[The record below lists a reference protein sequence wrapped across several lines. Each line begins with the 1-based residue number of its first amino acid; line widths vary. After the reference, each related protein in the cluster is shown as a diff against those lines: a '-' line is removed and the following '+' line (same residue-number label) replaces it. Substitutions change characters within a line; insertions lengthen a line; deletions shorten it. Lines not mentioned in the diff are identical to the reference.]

1 MNKRT
6 NYVAVVA
13 VAACVVALLWLS
25 IRNKGPVEVDSGYRL
40 VMGTFAR
47 IIAVAPDATTASKSV
62 ESAFAVQDQIEQL
75 MSFHRADSELSKVN
89 REAFDHPVRVNAMT
103 FEVLLKAVEISRLSD
118 GAFDVTVG
126 PLVELWRRAG
136 DANSPPS
143 QAELTQARSKVGYEK
158 LILDANQMTLR
169 FTVEGMKLDLGGI
182 AKGYAVDKSVEA
194 MRACGA
200 TAGMVDL
207 GGNIRCFG
215 TPKDRDHWL
224 IGVQDPFNVSDDMG
238 PAKVLLILKL
248 NPSQDAGTA
257 VATSG
262 HYRRFVTVKG
272 SKQSHIIDTR
282 TGHGSDKLASVTV
295 VARDAMTADGLST
308 AVSVLG
314 ADKGLRLIEDL
325 PQTEAILVLPEP
337 RREILKSSGAVA
349 YIK

>member
-6 NYVAVVA
+6 NHLAVV
-13 VAACVVALLWLS
+13 VVVACVVALLWLS
-25 IRNKGPVEVDSGYRL
+25 ICNKGPAEIDSGYRL

-136 DANSPPS
+136 DANAPPS
-143 QAELTQARSKVGYEK
+143 DAELAQARSKVGYEK
-158 LILDANQMTLR
+158 LILDANQMAVR
-169 FTVEGMKLDLGGI
+169 FAVEGMKLDLGGI
-182 AKGYAVDKSVEA
+182 AKGYAVDKSVEV
-194 MRACGA
+194 MQACGA

-224 IGVQDPFNVSDDMG
+224 IGVQDPFSVSDDMG

-248 NPSQDAGTA
+248 NPGQDAGTA
-257 VATSG
+257 LATSG

-272 SKQSHIIDTR
+272 TKQSHIVDTR
-282 TGHGSDKLASVTV
+282 TGHGSDRLPSVTV
-295 VARDAMTADGLST
+295 ITRDAMTADGLST
-308 AVSVLG
+308 AISVLG

-325 PQTEAILVLPEP
+325 PQTEAILILPEP
-337 RREILKSSGAVA
+337 PREVLKSTGAVA